1 MNSSL
6 LVELLVNAGIDA
18 EPALG
23 DRLLGVE
30 DPRKVLRGGV
40 QLLRH
45 RVPQALEDFDAAFAL
60 GGRDLADSQQ
70 ALHALQEGL
79 PIAHQSLR
87 RGDLLQ
93 EVRKVSD
100 APQMPLK

>member
-1 MNSSL
+1 MNPSL
-6 LVELLVNAGIDA
+6 LVELLVDSGIDA

-23 DRLLGVE
+23 DRLIGVE
-30 DPRKVLRGGV
+30 YPRKVFRGGV

-45 RVPQALEDFDAAFAL
+45 RVSQALEDFDAAFAL
-60 GGRDLADSQQ
+60 GGCDLADSQQ

-79 PIAHQSLR
+79 PIAHQGLR
-87 RGDLLQ
+87 RSDLLQ

-100 APQMPLK
+100 APQVPLK